1 MSMFSWIT
9 IDRSF
14 RHKCFT
20 LECMIYYHDIQILT
34 TVNIPTYSRCG
45 NFVANLVLK
54 GMEILGIRDLL
65 FFSNRSYMLT

>member
-1 MSMFSWIT
+1 
-9 IDRSF
+9 
-14 RHKCFT
+14 
-20 LECMIYYHDIQILT
+20 MIYYHDIQILT